1 MKRVTR
7 PAGGVDQVG
16 QGKLGCIGVEGEGV
30 RVSKA
35 GDSFAADGMEFLAS
49 LNVRGSATFET

>member
-16 QGKLGCIGVEGEGV
+16 RGKLGCIGVEGEGV

-35 GDSFAADGMEFLAS
+35 GDSFAADGMELLA
-49 LNVRGSATFET
+49 LVGCAGFCRV